1 MFFLLTV
8 AEGAKYLVEADDAIG
23 AAEELDCLY
32 QEGADVSENVE
43 ISEVEA
49 FVVVGTSR
57 PKVKRVVSDAE

>member
-8 AEGAKYLVEADDAIG
+8 AEGAKYLVEADDAVY

-43 ISEVEA
+43 LSEVGA
-49 FVVVGTSR
+49 LVVVGTSR
-57 PKVKRVVSDAE
+57 PEVKRVVSDAE